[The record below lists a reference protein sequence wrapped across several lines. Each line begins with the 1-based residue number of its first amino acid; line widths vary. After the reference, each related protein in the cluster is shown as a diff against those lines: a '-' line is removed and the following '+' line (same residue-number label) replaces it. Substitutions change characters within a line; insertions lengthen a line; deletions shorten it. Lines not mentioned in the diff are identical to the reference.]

1 MGFFDKLK
9 NIGKAIKSNIPDDI
23 KDGIDNIT
31 KDFNKDV
38 SNSID
43 NITKDFNKDISN
55 SIDSSSIKN
64 TIPDKFNKF
73 PSFDGKISHVSEK
86 ETPSY
91 ISCAL
96 TYENV
101 SSLDFEDYL
110 YEITRA
116 GYIQQSNNR
125 YEKENTFIIVEYIEK
140 TLHIVFH
147 IDK

>member
-9 NIGKAIKSNIPDDI
+9 NIGKAIKSNIPGDI
-23 KDGIDNIT
+23 KDGINHI
-31 KDFNKDV
+31 
-38 SNSID
+38 S
-43 NITKDFNKDISN
+43 KDFNKDISSN
-55 SIDSSSIKN
+55 IDSSSAEN

-73 PSFDGKISHVSEK
+73 PSFDGEISHVSEK

-91 ISCAL
+91 ILCAL

-116 GYIQQSNNR
+116 GYIQQSNDR

-147 IDK
+147 INK

>member
-1 MGFFDKLK
+1 MRFFGKLK
-9 NIGKAIKSNIPDDI
+9 NIGKAIKSNIPGDI
-23 KDGIDNIT
+23 KEGIDHI
-31 KDFNKDV
+31 
-38 SNSID
+38 S
-43 NITKDFNKDISN
+43 KDFNKDISSN
-55 SIDSSSIKN
+55 IDSTSIEN

-73 PSFDGKISHVSEK
+73 PNFDGKISHVSEK

-116 GYIQQSNNR
+116 GYIQQFNDR
-125 YEKENTFIIVEYIEK
+125 YEKENTFIIVEYTDN
-140 TLHIVFH
+140 TLHTIFH
-147 IDK
+147 INKTIH

>member
-9 NIGKAIKSNIPDDI
+9 NIGKAIKSNIPGDI
-23 KDGIDNIT
+23 KDGINHI
-31 KDFNKDV
+31 
-38 SNSID
+38 S
-43 NITKDFNKDISN
+43 KDFNKDISSN
-55 SIDSSSIKN
+55 IDSSSAE
-64 TIPDKFNKF
+64 NKF
-73 PSFDGKISHVSEK
+73 PSFDGEISHVSEK

-91 ISCAL
+91 ILCAL

-116 GYIQQSNNR
+116 GYIQQSNDR

-147 IDK
+147 INK

>member
-9 NIGKAIKSNIPDDI
+9 NIGKAIKSNIPGDI
-23 KDGIDNIT
+23 KDGINHI
-31 KDFNKDV
+31 
-38 SNSID
+38 S
-43 NITKDFNKDISN
+43 KDFNKDISSN
-55 SIDSSSIKN
+55 IDSSSAEN

-73 PSFDGKISHVSEK
+73 PSFDGEISHVSEK

-91 ISCAL
+91 ILCA
-96 TYENV
+96 
-101 SSLDFEDYL
+101 

-116 GYIQQSNNR
+116 GYIQQSNDR

-147 IDK
+147 INK